1 MFDELLICHE
11 MREQKFVDKL
21 AEEAVVLESWRI
33 DVWRPRGPLPR
44 QDPPDF
50 PICEILVQLYSLIVV
65 YLSYPLLLPVDQR
78 E

>member
-44 QDPPDF
+44 QDPPYF
-50 PICEILVQLYSLIVV
+50 TICEILVQCPGCSD
-65 YLSYPLLLPVDQR
+65 PLLVVDIPVWV
-78 E
+78 